1 MIKVRNLEYAAP
13 LFPAI
18 LKACF
23 CFCFTISEK
32 FVNKFFYTEIFSFY
46 LTENITILDF
56 IFSLIL

>member
-1 MIKVRNLEYAAP
+1 MIKVRNLEYATP

-18 LKACF
+18 LKA

-32 FVNKFFYTEIFSFY
+32 FVNKFFYTEILSFY

>member
-23 CFCFTISEK
+23 YFTVSERL
-32 FVNKFFYTEIFSFY
+32 VNKFFYTEIFSFY